1 MRYKNGQKHRPRR
14 GRTAFTVVRFK
25 VIRLLG
31 YTDIPH
37 NRKNL
42 PPHNPAR
49 YSPPSGTAYSVTAYR
64 KFRSRW
70 SLHMR
75 LNKVRPLSG
84 TVLALMRHTPKLR
97 MNRERPCI
105 ALQKVVFC
113 ELKGHVLQCKR
124 RPFATCWKS
133 TACVSRSVAAV
144 RFAFHG
150 PPLYVFSWFAAAY
163 PNQNRS
169 LGFFLVFRS
178 CPPAK
183 RPFPSRAWLPMSR
196 QGGISVGCGN

>member
-1 MRYKNGQKHRPRR
+1 MH
-14 GRTAFTVVRFK
+14 AFPDKCSVS
-25 VIRLLG
+25 
-31 YTDIPH
+31 PH
-37 NRKNL
+37 C
-42 PPHNPAR
+42 
-49 YSPPSGTAYSVTAYR
+49 
-64 KFRSRW
+64 RW
-70 SLHMR
+70 
-75 LNKVRPLSG
+75 
-84 TVLALMRHTPKLR
+84 LR
-97 MNRERPCI
+97 NDVSAVCLTSSERPCI
-105 ALQKVVFC
+105 ALRKVVFC

-124 RPFATCWKS
+124 WSFATCWKS
-133 TACVSRSVAAV
+133 TVCVSRSVAAV